1 MIRDLDGDVMKEQI
15 TRRLEELR
23 AEFEVGQTMLAEL
36 DARQMNL
43 KNSLLR
49 IGGAIQVLEEL
60 VNKREPVADDEQV
73 PVAISS
79 NR

>member
-1 MIRDLDGDVMKEQI
+1 MKEQI

-36 DARQMNL
+36 DARQVNL

-60 VNKREPVADDEQV
+60 VNKPVADEAL
-73 PVAISS
+73 P
-79 NR
+79 

>member
-1 MIRDLDGDVMKEQI
+1 MKEKI

-36 DARQMNL
+36 DARQENL

-49 IGGAIQVLEEL
+49 IGGAIQVLDEL
-60 VNKREPVADDEQV
+60 VNGQETVADEEPAVV
-73 PVAISS
+73 PISH
-79 NR
+79 

>member
-1 MIRDLDGDVMKEQI
+1 MKEQI

-36 DARQMNL
+36 DARQANL

-60 VNKREPVADDEQV
+60 VNGNKLAADEEPV
-73 PVAISS
+73 PVGQATT
-79 NR
+79 

>member
-1 MIRDLDGDVMKEQI
+1 MRNETRNVMKEQI

-36 DARQMNL
+36 DARQVNL

-60 VNKREPVADDEQV
+60 VNKPVADEEPAQ
-73 PVAISS
+73 VAISQ
-79 NR
+79 

>member
-1 MIRDLDGDVMKEQI
+1 MKEQI

-36 DARQMNL
+36 DARQVNL

-49 IGGAIQVLEEL
+49 IGGAIQVLDEL
-60 VNKREPVADDEQV
+60 VNGQEAVADEEPAVV
-73 PVAISS
+73 PISQ
-79 NR
+79 

>member
-1 MIRDLDGDVMKEQI
+1 MKEQI

-23 AEFEVGQTMLAEL
+23 AEFEVGQTMLTEL
-36 DARQMNL
+36 DARQVNL

-60 VNKREPVADDEQV
+60 VNKHEPVADEEPV

-79 NR
+79 KR